1 MTLTDAEQAYLGS
14 QTTVSLATIGPDG
27 GPQVKPVGVRY
38 NSETGTVDVYGF
50 NMASS
55 AKYRNVQRN
64 NLVALSADDV
74 RGKLPEGARFLE
86 IRGTA
91 ETATGQTPWDG
102 TPADIIRIHPT
113 RVISGNVEPGK
124 TGIQA
129 RDITPVG

>member
-27 GPQVKPVGVRY
+27 GPQVKPVGCRY
-38 NSETGTVDVYGF
+38 NAETGTVDIYGF
-50 NMASS
+50 NMANS

-64 NLVALSADDV
+64 PLVALSADDV

-91 ETATGQTPWDG
+91 EIATGKPPIAGASGDV
-102 TPADIIRIHPT
+102 IRIRPR
-113 RVISGNVEPGK
+113 RVISGNVEPG
-124 TGIQA
+124 QA
-129 RDITPVG
+129 GLLSRDIPQ